1 MKENK
6 LSLLKI
12 CAVSIFTFGL
22 FGAIHAQVTNSVF
35 KVEPK
40 DVIASVRVDNL
51 HLELFEQV
59 AVNFNAD
66 RNQLVMELLKIFQN
80 QASSNHN
87 QCAVAYYL
95 GEMRA
100 PQVVNALADK
110 VTLAFDSSRTPIFH
124 FPIISGYPAMDALVK
139 IGNPSIPA
147 VIRNL
152 EESEDAKVREL
163 SLKVLYR
170 IEGDK
175 DIVQLRLQKALE
187 VQQDSKKKARLQTA
201 LQALLDPKFNK

>member
-1 MKENK
+1 
-6 LSLLKI
+6 
-12 CAVSIFTFGL
+12 
-22 FGAIHAQVTNSVF
+22 
-35 KVEPK
+35 
-40 DVIASVRVDNL
+40 VDNL

>member
-1 MKENK
+1 
-6 LSLLKI
+6 
-12 CAVSIFTFGL
+12 
-22 FGAIHAQVTNSVF
+22 
-35 KVEPK
+35 
-40 DVIASVRVDNL
+40 
-51 HLELFEQV
+51 
-59 AVNFNAD
+59 
-66 RNQLVMELLKIFQN
+66 
-80 QASSNHN
+80 
-87 QCAVAYYL
+87 
-95 GEMRA
+95 MRA